1 MYLYTHK
8 GLILGGYY
16 LVIKMLLVNIDTC
29 SAVAWISAPSFIHWK
44 SLCIIDNFSEFKS
57 EILTHRSY

>member
-1 MYLYTHK
+1 LKKNFKVSLHVITNNNNNIVKIMYLYTHK

-29 SAVAWISAPSFIHWK
+29 SAVA
-44 SLCIIDNFSEFKS
+44 
-57 EILTHRSY
+57 